1 MVLAVPGAVP
11 AQAADARLES
21 ARERSAEVQQR
32 LDAVLQ
38 RLDALQSEV
47 ARVQD
52 RVAELQAS
60 AKQHAAT
67 AREADKVLTARL
79 VDAYKRGRA
88 PAAMNLLGE
97 GALSDMTERAR
108 LLTVLAAR
116 DQARSESAL
125 SARTRARA
133 TAAEVA
139 TAMDELD
146 ARTQELEAAQAEV
159 QVALQEAKAKEASV
173 ERTVAAEIAARE
185 RATRQRAARQRS
197 SSPQVAAAASAA
209 SGGNGGGGGGGAVSG
224 GVACPVGSPRTYS
237 DTWGAPRSGGRSHLG
252 TDIMASRG
260 TPSYAYEDGVI
271 TRLNSSSLGGISLY
285 MRGASG
291 NEYYYTHLNGYAAGI
306 GGGQRVSAGQLIAY
320 VGDTGNARGMPHLH
334 FEVRPGGGS
343 NVNPY
348 PYVYRA
354 CG

>member
-21 ARERSAEVQQR
+21 ARARSSAVQQR

-52 RVAELQAS
+52 RVAELQAA

-67 AREADKVLTARL
+67 ARDADRVLTARL
-79 VDAYKRGRA
+79 VDAYKRGRT
-88 PAAMNLLGE
+88 PAGMNLLGG

-108 LLTVLAAR
+108 LLTVLASR

-146 ARTQELEAAQAEV
+146 ARTQELEDAQAQV
-159 QVALQEAKAKEASV
+159 QVALQEAKAEEASV

-185 RATRQRAARQRS
+185 RVIRQRAARQGS
-197 SSPQVAAAASAA
+197 SSPQVATAAAA
-209 SGGNGGGGGGGAVSG
+209 SGGGGGSAAVSG

-271 TRLNSSSLGGISLY
+271 TRLTSSSLGGITLY

-291 NEYYYTHLNGYAAGI
+291 NEYYYAHLNGYAAGI
-306 GGGQRVSAGQLIAY
+306 GAGQSVSAGKLIAY
-320 VGDTGNARGMPHLH
+320 VGDTGNARGIPHVH

-348 PYVYRA
+348 PYAYRA